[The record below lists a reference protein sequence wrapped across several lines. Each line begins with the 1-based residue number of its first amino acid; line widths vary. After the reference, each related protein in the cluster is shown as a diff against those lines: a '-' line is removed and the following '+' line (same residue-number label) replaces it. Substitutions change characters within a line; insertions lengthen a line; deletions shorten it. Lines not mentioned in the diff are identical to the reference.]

1 MARQRTTFGKL
12 QRERAKRAKAA
23 AKRERRQN
31 RGAETELDD
40 DAGAGAEADL
50 TEGEELSAPELLARI
65 EELHA
70 RFDAGRIPFE
80 DFEEQK
86 TELFERLAKLPMD

>member
-1 MARQRTTFGKL
+1 MASQRTTFGKL

-23 AKRERRQN
+23 AKREKRHS
-31 RGAETELDD
+31 RGTDDELDTD
-40 DAGAGAEADL
+40 EESEPIDLDAGP
-50 TEGEELSAPELLARI
+50 ELSAPELLKLI

-70 RFDAGRIPFE
+70 RFDANRIPFE

-86 TELFERLAKLPMD
+86 ADLFERLSKLPID

>member
-1 MARQRTTFGKL
+1 MASQRTTFGKL

-23 AKRERRQN
+23 AKREKRHS
-31 RGAETELDD
+31 RGEEGDELGEESEPLDL
-40 DAGAGAEADL
+40 DAGP
-50 TEGEELSAPELLARI
+50 ELSAPELLKLI

-86 TELFERLAKLPMD
+86 ADLFERLSKLPID